1 MELMV
6 CTVAQFWHA
15 WKTEFTGGSYSFFL
29 YSLFNCSSQLEKGV
43 DGLFDSFA
51 RLDTRISSVGQ
62 TAAKIGDHLQVI
74 CSSEYLYFC
83 IYYAY
88 LLIVRL

>member
-1 MELMV
+1 MLCRIIV
-6 CTVAQFWHA
+6 F
-15 WKTEFTGGSYSFFL
+15 
-29 YSLFNCSSQLEKGV
+29 SLFLLQLEKGV

-74 CSSEYLYFC
+74 NSISYVYFFFYVSVLR
-83 IYYAY
+83 I
-88 LLIVRL
+88 LIFGSFL